1 MHCPFWF
8 GVGLASACSGD
19 ARGRV
24 WLEIPCASCALRDCI
39 RIESLRVGI
48 RSACISDARA
58 CVCESAS
65 ASEMVLAGIR
75 GWTACT

>member
-1 MHCPFWF
+1 MGRGASLHRPFWF

-48 RSACISDARA
+48 RSVVRFIGEIIGAFRTRRLL
-58 CVCESAS
+58 
-65 ASEMVLAGIR
+65 LA
-75 GWTACT
+75 